1 MGSEMCIRD
10 RDTQELLIACENGF
24 GKRTD
29 VGEFNTQNRGGGG
42 VIAIKTSERN
52 GKLVR
57 ALRVEVS
64 DDVILISNNGTLVR
78 TPVAQI
84 AQTGRNAQGV
94 TLIRL
99 GHDERL
105 VSMARVEGSDDAFID
120 DELAAS
126 QAQDASDA
134 SDVAADE
141 AYDLTEAMQEDG
153 LLVNDELSEDE
164 RLTLDDADDA

>member
-1 MGSEMCIRD
+1 MSLVVVED
-10 RDTQELLIACENGF
+10 DAQDTQELLIACENGF

-105 VSMARVEGSDDAFID
+105 VSMARVEGSDDALID
-120 DELAAS
+120 DEMAAS
-126 QAQDASDA
+126 QAQDASD
-134 SDVAADE
+134 VAADE
-141 AYDLTEAMQEDG
+141 EYDLTEAMQEDG